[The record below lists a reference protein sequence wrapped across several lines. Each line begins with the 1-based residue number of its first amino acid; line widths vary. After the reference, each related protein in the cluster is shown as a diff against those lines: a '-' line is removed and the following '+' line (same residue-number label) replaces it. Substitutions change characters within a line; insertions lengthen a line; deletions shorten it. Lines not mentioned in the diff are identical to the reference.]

1 MRALSLQLVDHRVDF
16 TKWWTSEFK
25 AVKFPQG
32 GTVFDYYIDP
42 TSRRF
47 ESWANRVEEFTLDPD
62 QPLQVRALWRVYA
75 RCLSDE

>member
-1 MRALSLQLVDHRVDF
+1 MFVLQLVDHRVDF

-47 ESWANRVEEFTLDPD
+47 ESWANRVEAFTLDPD
-62 QPLQVRALWRVYA
+62 QPLQVRAL
-75 RCLSDE
+75 